1 MDASEY
7 RARTN
12 SPDAMRVGTLEDI
25 LRIVQAQDSGL
36 AAQVTA
42 NLHVVTIETPEQ
54 HDGEPGWVQL
64 ALPEQLAESVL
75 DCLSFAE
82 AGAVGPDGETTQEAS
97 CIAGL
102 VDAWLRWRDRD
113 ET

>member
-7 RARTN
+7 KARTN
-12 SPDAMRVGTLEDI
+12 SPEAMRVGTLEDI

-36 AAQVTA
+36 ATQVTA
-42 NLHVVTIETPEQ
+42 NLHFVTIETPEQ
-54 HDGEPGWVQL
+54 HVGQPDWVQL

-82 AGAVGPDGETTQEAS
+82 AGAVGRDGETTQEAS
-97 CIAGL
+97 RIAGL
-102 VDAWLRWRDRD
+102 VDALLRWRGQD